1 MKIISRTLNGT
12 VGVPPTKCETLQ
24 RMCIANKIQQEGE
37 DWALRV
43 LSHTHELLFV
53 PSL

>member
-1 MKIISRTLNGT
+1 MKIISRTLNGN

-24 RMCIANKIQQEGE
+24 RMCIANKIQEGE

-43 LSHTHELLFV
+43 LSPTHELLFV
-53 PSL
+53 ASL